1 MNRISTY
8 FLLTLVFVFGL
19 NSCSTKKDKFLNRS
33 FHSVA
38 TKYNVLFNGTNALAE
53 GQSTLASQYQEN
65 FWDLLP
71 VERMEIRDEVK
82 LESEDNNPNFVRAEE
97 KAVKAIQKHNMNIK
111 GRQRNK
117 QIDDA
122 YMLLGKARYFD
133 QRFVPALEAFNYI
146 LYKYPESDNFPIA
159 RVWREKTNMR
169 LGYDELAIENLKLL
183 FKSGDLDN
191 QTYAD
196 GKATQ
201 AEAYV
206 NLKYKDSAVQ
216 ALKLAA
222 NLTEINEEKGRYN
235 FIIGQLYNEL
245 GHKDTAN
252 MAFDRVIELNR
263 KIPRNY
269 LINAYLQKVRNV
281 DLKTADLV
289 EHREFLTRMEES
301 RENRAFLDKIYRQIA
316 EFYLKTDSIEGGVDY
331 LNKSIRKTDN
341 DKTLLA
347 MNYEDLATINFD
359 DRAYIDAGAYYD
371 STLLNLVESTRKFR
385 AIKRKRDNLQDV
397 IKYETI
403 VKQSDSI
410 LTLVNMSEQ
419 EQEAYI
425 NKYIE
430 GLKADAEALKQAEER
445 AARGE
450 AGAALSNLTGGT
462 QNASQQFYFYNNTLA
477 AYGKNE
483 FRRIWGD
490 RKLEDNWRLS
500 SKATLSN
507 NNDTETLTETKEEQ
521 LITDQDKYDPKFYLA
536 KIPKDPKAI
545 DSIFNGR
552 NFANYQ
558 LGLIYKEKFREYEL
572 SAEKLEKV
580 LANKP
585 EDKLIIPTKYYLIKV
600 YELLNS
606 PLVDQYKNDILTNH
620 PNSRYAAIIRNP
632 QQVVSS
638 DGNSPEELYSRL
650 YRNYEAQN
658 YEEVISKS
666 KKYIDLFNGDDIVP
680 KFEILKATA
689 DGKLNGF
696 EAYKKGLDFV
706 ALNYP
711 NKSEG
716 KEAQNIIDNTLP
728 RFAKNK
734 SFKSEDGG
742 RSFKLVYVY
751 QKIDTAAINPAYDS
765 IGAVMKR
772 KDLRFL
778 KTSKDVYD
786 PAKLF
791 VVVHGFS
798 TANAAKG
805 FADIMLKN
813 KNYKIDHENFVI
825 LTENY
830 EILQIHKN
838 LETYLRNQKT
848 DNP

>member
-8 FLLTLVFVFGL
+8 CLLFLVFVLGL
-19 NSCSTKKDKFLNRS
+19 NSCSTKKNRFVNRS
-33 FHSVA
+33 FHSVT
-38 TKYNVLFNGTNALAE
+38 TKYNVLFNGNNALTE
-53 GQSTLASQYQEN
+53 GQTTLASQYKEN

-82 LESEDNNPNFVRAEE
+82 LESQDNNPNFVRAEE
-97 KAVKAIQKHNMNIK
+97 KAVKAIQKHNMNID

-183 FKSGDLDN
+183 FKSGNLDN

-196 GKATQ
+196 GKAAQ

-222 NLTEINEEKGRYN
+222 NLTEKNEEKGRYN

-252 MAFDRVIELNR
+252 MAFDRVIDLNR

-281 DLKTADLV
+281 DLKNTDLV
-289 EHREFLTRMEES
+289 ELREFLTRMEES
-301 RENRAFLDKIYRQIA
+301 RENRPYLDKIYRQIA
-316 EFYLKTDSIEGGVDY
+316 EFYLGTDSIEGGVDY

-341 DKTLLA
+341 DQILLA

-359 DRAYIDAGAYYD
+359 DRAYIEAGAYYD
-371 STLLNLVESTRKFR
+371 STLTNLVEDTRKFR

-410 LTLVNMSEQ
+410 LTLVNMTDDERA
-419 EQEAYI
+419 AYV
-425 NKYIE
+425 NTYIE
-430 GLKADAEALKQAEER
+430 GLKAEEEAQKEAAER

-450 AGAALSNLTGGT
+450 AGSALANLTGSN
-462 QNASQQFYFYNNTLA
+462 QNASTQFYFYNTTVA

-500 SKATLSN
+500 SKATLSVN
-507 NNDTETLTETKEEQ
+507 NQAEDLTANEEEA
-521 LITDQDKYDPKFYLA
+521 ITDEEKYDPKFYLS
-536 KIPKDPKAI
+536 KIPADPKVI

-585 EDKLIIPTKYYLIKV
+585 ENKLVIPTKYYLLKV
-600 YELLNS
+600 YELLKS
-606 PLVDQYKNDILTNH
+606 PLAEQYKDDILSNH
-620 PNSRYAAIIRNP
+620 PESRYARIIRNP
-632 QQVVSS
+632 QQAIAS
-638 DGNSPEELYSRL
+638 DGNSPEELYSSL
-650 YRNYEAQN
+650 FRNFEAQN
-658 YEEVISKS
+658 YEEVITKS
-666 KKYIDLFNGDDIVP
+666 KKFIDQFSGDDIVP
-680 KFEILKATA
+680 KFEMLKATA
-689 DGKLNGF
+689 DGKLNGY
-696 EAYKKGLDFV
+696 EAYKKGLTFV

-711 NKSEG
+711 NKTEG
-716 KEAQNIIDNTLP
+716 KEAQKIIDNTLP
-728 RFAKNK
+728 LFEKN
-734 SFKSEDGG
+734 SNFKNEEKG
-742 RSFKLVYVY
+742 RSFKLVYNY
-751 QKIDTAAINPAYDS
+751 QKMDTAAFNPAVDS
-765 IGAVMKR
+765 IKAVMKR

-778 KTSKDVYD
+778 KVSKDVYD
-786 PAKLF
+786 PSRLF
-791 VVVHGFS
+791 VVVHGFG

-830 EILQIHKN
+830 EILQIHKK
-838 LETYLRNQKT
+838 LDTYLRNQKT

>member
-8 FLLTLVFVFGL
+8 CLLTIVFVLGL

-33 FHSVA
+33 FHSVN
-38 TKYNVLFNGTNALAE
+38 TKYNVLFNGTNALTE
-53 GQSTLASQYQEN
+53 GRATLAAQYQEN

-71 VERMEIRDEVK
+71 VERMEVKDEVK

-97 KAVKAIQKHNMNIK
+97 KAVKAIQKHNMNIN

-169 LGYDELAIENLKLL
+169 LGYHELAIENLKLL
-183 FKSGDLDN
+183 FKSGNLSN
-191 QTYAD
+191 QVYAN
-196 GKATQ
+196 GKAAQ

-206 NLKYKDSAVQ
+206 NLQYKDSAVQ

-235 FIIGQLYNEL
+235 FIVGQLYNEL

-252 MAFDRVIELNR
+252 MAFGRVIDLNR

-281 DLKTADLV
+281 DLKEADLV
-289 EHREFLTRMEES
+289 ELREFLTRMEES
-301 RENRAFLDKIYRQIA
+301 RENRPYLDKIYRQIA

-331 LNKSIRKTDN
+331 LNKSIRKTNN
-341 DKTLLA
+341 DKILLA
-347 MNYEDLATINFD
+347 MNYEDLGTINFD

-371 STLLNLVESTRKFR
+371 STLLNLVESTKKFR
-385 AIKRKRDNLQDV
+385 TIKRKRDNLQDV

-403 VKQSDSI
+403 VKESDSI
-410 LTLVNMSEQ
+410 LTLVNMTEQ
-419 EQEAYI
+419 EQEAYV

-450 AGAALSNLTGGT
+450 AGAALSNLTGSG
-462 QNASQQFYFYNNTLA
+462 QNASTQFYFYNTTIT

-500 SKATLSN
+500 SKASVGSN
-507 NNDTETLTETKEEQ
+507 NDIENLAVAEEEV
-521 LITDQDKYDPKFYLA
+521 ITDQEKYDPKFYLA
-536 KIPKDPKAI
+536 KIPVDPKAI
-545 DSIFNGR
+545 DSIFNGS

-606 PLVDQYKNDILTNH
+606 PLAEQYKNDILSNH

-632 QQVVSS
+632 QQMVSS
-638 DGNSPEELYSRL
+638 DGNSPEQLYSQL

-658 YEEVISKS
+658 YEEVILKS
-666 KKYIDLFNGDDIVP
+666 KKYIDLFNGDEIVP
-680 KFEILKATA
+680 KFEMLKATA

-696 EAYKKGLDFV
+696 ETYKKGLNFV

-728 RFAKNK
+728 RFEKNK
-734 SFKSEDGG
+734 NFKSEEGG
-742 RSFKLVYVY
+742 RSFKLVYNY
-751 QKIDTAAINPAYDS
+751 QKLDTAAFNPAVDS
-765 IGAVMKR
+765 IKAVMKR

-778 KTSKDVYD
+778 KVSKDVYD
-786 PAKLF
+786 PTKLF